1 MVSPNAPPFADPDS
15 GVSLRLEEF
24 RALRATIRER
34 GSLRVGLA
42 VVGLTVWAVLH
53 LTVQIWVPLPL
64 TSLVPLLVL
73 AGVFEGVFA
82 LHVGVE
88 RIGRYLEAAYETDE
102 LTGPP
107 GPQWEHAAHA
117 FGRRVTDAAGRLDP
131 LFATFFILAA
141 ILNLVPVVIET
152 WTPPFIELGIYGG
165 LHLVFIGRVAR
176 GRRFAGRQRGQE
188 LELFARLTKT
198 G

>member
-1 MVSPNAPPFADPDS
+1 MVSPALPPVSAPDS
-15 GVSLRLEEF
+15 GTALRLEEF

-34 GSLRVGLA
+34 GSLRVSLAVAGLA
-42 VVGLTVWAVLH
+42 VWAALH
-53 LTVQIWVPLPL
+53 LAVQIWIPMPL

-88 RIGRYLEAAYETDE
+88 RIGRYLEAGYEPDAVTR
-102 LTGPP
+102 PP
-107 GPQWEHAAHA
+107 RPQWEHAAHA
-117 FGRRVTDAAGRLDP
+117 FGRQATDTAGRIDP
-131 LFATFFILAA
+131 LFAALFILAT

-152 WTPPFIELGIYGG
+152 WTPPFVELSVYGG
-165 LHLVFIGRVAR
+165 LHLAFIGRVIRA
-176 GRRFAGRQRGQE
+176 RRFASRQRGQE
-188 LELFARLTKT
+188 FELFARLTKT

>member
-1 MVSPNAPPFADPDS
+1 MVSPNAPPFTVPDS
-15 GVSLRLEEF
+15 GTSLRLEEF

-42 VVGLTVWAVLH
+42 VVGLAVWAALH
-53 LTVQIWVPLPL
+53 LTVQIWVPMPV

-88 RIGRYLEAAYETDE
+88 RIGRYLEAAYEADDI
-102 LTGPP
+102 TGLA
-107 GPQWEHAAHA
+107 GPRWEHAAHA
-117 FGRRVTDAAGRLDP
+117 FGRGVTDAAGRLDP
-131 LFATFFILAA
+131 LFATFFILAT

-152 WTPPFIELGIYGG
+152 WTPPFVELGVYGG

-176 GRRFAGRQRGQE
+176 GRRFARRQRGQE